1 MGKQS
6 TLGVASS
13 QFWWSMLCNV
23 PSSPDSLAYKRL
35 KRVWFDHTWPGHPF
49 ADWTH
54 ENHSTATL
62 WENFAIFPPTVWVPV
77 VLEAAGLCA
86 AASDVQECAWS
97 YEFETTG
104 GGKKIADVA
113 HHVRDRDG
121 DLVIVV
127 EAKTYGGKLKTKDTD
142 LPDTDPGS
150 YLDRDA
156 FRSFSDRRFMIY
168 LIDERD
174 KASVQ
179 DQIID
184 TSVQGQIID
193 DHKRHGIITW
203 QELGGIQI
211 GLTTKLDADPNIQA
225 FVAGAIQFQF
235 LLHGI
240 KPNQLAASY
249 LQGELPFEQ
258 INKDNP
264 QKQSTSAREESLW
277 KLHP

>member
-1 MGKQS
+1 
-6 TLGVASS
+6 
-13 QFWWSMLCNV
+13 
-23 PSSPDSLAYKRL
+23 
-35 KRVWFDHTWPGHPF
+35 
-49 ADWTH
+49 
-54 ENHSTATL
+54 
-62 WENFAIFPPTVWVPV
+62 
-77 VLEAAGLCA
+77 
-86 AASDVQECAWS
+86 
-97 YEFETTG
+97 
-104 GGKKIADVA
+104 VA

-121 DLVIVV
+121 YLVIVV
-127 EAKTYGGKLKTKDTD
+127 EAKMYGGKLKTDTD

-203 QELGGIQI
+203 QRLGGIQI
-211 GLTTKLDADPNIQA
+211 GLTTKLDADPNIRA

-264 QKQSTSAREESLW
+264 QKQSTSARQEPL
-277 KLHP
+277 

>member
-6 TLGVASS
+6 TLGVESS
-13 QFWWSMLCNV
+13 KFWWSMLCNV
-23 PSSPDSLAYKRL
+23 PSTADSPAYKRL

-127 EAKTYGGKLKTKDTD
+127 EAKMYGGKLKTDTD

-150 YLDRDA
+150 YLDREA
-156 FRSFSDRRFMIY
+156 FRSLSDRRFMIY

-174 KASVQ
+174 EASVR
-179 DQIID
+179 
-184 TSVQGQIID
+184 GQIID
-193 DHKRHGIITW
+193 DRDRHGIITW
-203 QELGGIQI
+203 QRLGGIQI
-211 GLTTKLDADPNIQA
+211 GLTTKLDADPNIRA

-240 KPNQLAASY
+240 KPDQLAATY
-249 LQGELPFEQ
+249 LDGEPSFEQ

-264 QKQSTSAREESLW
+264 EKQSTSARQELLC